1 MKKKEIKKLAE
12 EIASYERI
20 IQTTQDTNEKSEAQ
34 NKVIR
39 LSEKAETIDDMW
51 LWIYVFKKSFLT
63 NLA

>member
-20 IQTTQDTNEKSEAQ
+20 IQTTQDPNEKSEAQ

-39 LSEKAETIDDMW
+39 LSEKAETIDDMVA
-51 LWIYVFKKSFLT
+51 LDICIQEILS
-63 NLA
+63 N

>member
-20 IQTTQDTNEKSEAQ
+20 IQTTQDPNEKSEAQ

-39 LSEKAETIDDMW
+39 LSEKAETIDDMVA
-51 LWIYVFKKSFLT
+51 LDICIQEILSK
-63 NLA
+63 